1 MEQCFYHTNGHC
13 CMRVKGKFSIFV
25 LLTYTIVNVL
35 IAIALDG
42 QTEKYI
48 SKKIMGALLP

>member
-1 MEQCFYHTNGHC
+1 
-13 CMRVKGKFSIFV
+13 MRVKGKFSIFV